1 MIKTNLKKYTNPN
14 LPPGEKNRIL
24 STLTEYLNGGEFARA
39 VTAPTIYKGPDFV
52 TQMEA
57 GVEGLANIQYGP
69 HDAQERYVVLATTTS
84 PA

>member
-1 MIKTNLKKYTNPN
+1 MIKANLNKYTNPN
-14 LPPGEKNRIL
+14 LPFGEKNRIL

-52 TQMEA
+52 AQMEA
-57 GVEGLANIQYGP
+57 GVEGIAGIQCGP
-69 HDAQERYVVLATTTS
+69 QDAQERYVILATTPS